1 MMHPLPRRTIRLV
14 LLLLAVPAVLFTGCA
29 SAKIVQLSPDRYRAT
44 VQNYGGVFD
53 LAEPRFKE
61 QAISQAMDYAD
72 GLGKVAIPLSI
83 QEHAYGLFADWVRVE
98 YEFRVVDKSD
108 PQARRGSTNSADA
121 KPEANDELL
130 KLDDLRAKGILTPA
144 EYERA
149 RQRLN
154 AR

>member
-1 MMHPLPRRTIRLV
+1 MTHPLTRGRIPLV
-14 LLLLAVPAVLFTGCA
+14 VLLLAVPAVWFTGCA

-44 VQNYGGVFD
+44 VQDFGGVFD

-61 QAISQAMDYAD
+61 RAISQAMDYAES
-72 GLGKVAIPLSI
+72 LGKVAIPLGI

-98 YEFRVVDKSD
+98 YEFRLVDKHD

-121 KPEANDELL
+121 QPETNDELL
-130 KLDDLRAKGILTPA
+130 KLDGLRAKGILTPA

-149 RQRLN
+149 KQRLQ